1 MGFIIKFI
9 VAALI
14 AMFLANMVPGIEL
27 KGFGSAIMLII
38 VLSLC
43 NILIKPIVTFFTL
56 PLTIFTLGGFLVI
69 INVLML
75 YITDTFVAGFKIN
88 SFISALIFSLL
99 LSVSTYAS
107 DKLIEGKKEN

>member
-1 MGFIIKFI
+1 MSFIIKFV

-14 AMFLANMVPGIEL
+14 AMFLANMIPGIDL
-27 KGFGSAIMLII
+27 RGFSSAVMLVI
-38 VLSLC
+38 VLSIC

-75 YITDTFVAGFKIN
+75 YITDTFVAGFKIHN
-88 SFISALIFSLL
+88 FISALIFSLL
-99 LSVSTYAS
+99 LSISTYVS
-107 DKLIEGKKEN
+107 DKLIEGKKEK